1 VRRPD
6 APLGAPHRHHR
17 LRAPGAWEIHE
28 GQLRRTR
35 KALSGLSVL
44 TPQLAATAKAALEVA
59 CAGETLSAWGGSR
72 TPATGRSGAGDGR
85 QG

>member
-1 VRRPD
+1 MRRWERLTVIT
-6 APLGAPHRHHR
+6 ASV
-17 LRAPGAWEIHE
+17 LRALGESHE